1 MDLGLYLSAPLLEF
15 LKILAIWK
23 WKKIK
28 AIEVQVDAF
37 KGTIWHLSK
46 FCSQVPFCAFHAGQY
61 VHLFSL
67 NSKFLSALSLVCFF
81 FISEILAPSFFRNAL
96 ESKMQCEEGKDLA
109 KLSIS
114 QWQSL

>member
-15 LKILAIWK
+15 LKILVVWK

-28 AIEVQVDAF
+28 AIEVQGDAF
-37 KGTIWHLSK
+37 KGTIWHLSE
-46 FCSQVPFCAFHAGQY
+46 FCSQVHSVHSMLDNKFICFLKFCFIARMLVF
-61 VHLFSL
+61 
-67 NSKFLSALSLVCFF
+67 FL
-81 FISEILAPSFFRNAL
+81 SEILAPSFFRNAL

-109 KLSIS
+109 RLSIS